1 LTKQKNQQIKTKNM
15 AGQMRDKSFH
25 AGYKYVTKAK
35 FHNFSIT
42 LLKKEVLRS
51 FLPPEKHNLGWIK
64 WTNSGKWIITTNS
77 KMSLFYKS

>member
-1 LTKQKNQQIKTKNM
+1 M

-42 LLKKEVLRS
+42 LLKKEVLLS
-51 FLPPEKHNLGWIK
+51 FLRLKN
-64 WTNSGKWIITTNS
+64 IIWVGLNGQIPGNG
-77 KMSLFYKS
+77 L